1 VSFTGKRD
9 RIQIV
14 ADILGS
20 CKRPQTQT
28 YIRRKTNI
36 SYGVLQSCITQ
47 LLLRQWLEQSEED
60 YNQKKLTV
68 TSKGM
73 VFLDKWDELQRM
85 VAQKNGKLKASSVGV
100 QAVMAKSR

>member
-73 VFLDKWDELQRM
+73 VFLDKWDELQKM
-85 VAQKNGKLKASSVGV
+85 VAQKNGKLKAPSVGV